1 MQDIKEFMQFCEKKL
16 SDTIKDWYDWLSLER
31 RMSIYTSQNY
41 LIDLKEFFS
50 FLQKNL
56 GHLVSLKELKTL
68 TVSDFRA
75 FLMDQTNMGIGRS
88 SIARRMSSLR
98 NFFKFL
104 KKKNILQN
112 TAITVIRPA
121 RPKKTLPKPLEQKD
135 TFSLLDYAMKS
146 QKEKWQGKRD
156 VALIT
161 LLYGCG
167 LRISEALNLTI
178 ADWRSASDILIIRGK
193 GNKQRLVPILPAVKN
208 AVRKYL
214 SERPDDLPSQS
225 ALFIGARG
233 EKLNPGVVQRQ
244 IRRLRR
250 AAGLPESV
258 TPHAL
263 RHSFA
268 THLLVNGADLRS
280 VQELLGH
287 SSLSATQRYTEIDTQ
302 HLKKVYDAAHPRA
315 KAKI

>member
-16 SDTIKDWYDWLSLER
+16 FNTVKDWYDWLSMER
-31 RMSIYTSQNY
+31 RMSVHTSQSY
-41 LIDLKEFFS
+41 LIDLKEFFF
-50 FLQKNL
+50 FLQKDL
-56 GHLVSLKELKTL
+56 GHAVSFKDLKGL
-68 TVSDFRA
+68 TVSDFRS
-75 FLMDQTNMGIGRS
+75 FLMEQTNQGIGRAS
-88 SIARRMSSLR
+88 LARHMSSLR

-104 KKKNILQN
+104 KKKDILQN
-112 TAITVIRPA
+112 TAITVIRSA

-135 TFSLLDYAMKS
+135 ALMLLDCAMKN

-178 ADWRSASDILIIRGK
+178 ADWRGIGDVLIVHGK
-193 GNKQRLVPILPAVKN
+193 GNKQRLVPVLPIVKS
-208 AVRKYL
+208 AISKYL
-214 SERPDDLPSQS
+214 SERPDDLPNNS

-233 EKLNPGVVQRQ
+233 EQLNPGVVQRQ

-268 THLLVNGADLRS
+268 THLLINGADLRS

-287 SSLSATQRYTEIDTQ
+287 SSLSATQRYTEIDTA
-302 HLKKVYDAAHPRA
+302 HLTKVYNAAHPRA
-315 KAKI
+315 KIKK

>member
-1 MQDIKEFMQFCEKKL
+1 MQEIKEFTQFCEKKL
-16 SDTIKDWYDWLSLER
+16 FNTVNDWYDWLTLDR
-31 RMSIYTSQNY
+31 RMSVNTSQSY
-41 LIDLKEFFS
+41 LIDLKEFFV
-50 FLQKNL
+50 FLQKDL
-56 GHLVSLKELKTL
+56 GHIASLKDLKEL

-75 FLMDQTNMGIGRS
+75 FLMEQTNIGIGRAS
-88 SIARRMSSLR
+88 LARHMSSLR

-104 KKKNILQN
+104 KKKDILQN
-112 TAITVIRPA
+112 TAIMVIRPA
-121 RPKKTLPKPLEQKD
+121 RPKKTLPKPLKKED
-135 TFSLLDYAMKS
+135 TLSLLSCAMS
-146 QKEKWQGKRD
+146 HQKERWQGRRD

-167 LRISEALNLTI
+167 LRISEALNLSVN
-178 ADWRSASDILIIRGK
+178 DWRSIDDVLIVHGK
-193 GNKQRLVPILPAVKN
+193 GNKQRLVPVLPMVKSAVS
-208 AVRKYL
+208 KYL
-214 SERPDDLPSQS
+214 SERPDDLSGDS

-268 THLLVNGADLRS
+268 TDLLVNGADLRS

-287 SSLSATQRYTEIDTQ
+287 ACLSATQRYTEIDTV
-302 HLKKVYDAAHPRA
+302 HLKNVYNAAHPRA
-315 KAKI
+315 EIKT